1 MYLWRFSIAITLG
14 LVWYCSDCGRT
25 LTQYLCFLLCIS
37 TPLLSAVSG
46 RESGTQTDEEAK
58 DDTVQVVCAVVCVKT
73 SCKTTVEVLIIT
85 IVSVRSVL
93 QSRDG
98 ILYHLITLL

>member
-14 LVWYCSDCGRT
+14 LVWYCSDYGHT
-25 LTQYLCFLLCIS
+25 LIECLCFLFCIY
-37 TPLLSAVSG
+37 TPLLPAVSG

-58 DDTVQVVCAVVCVKT
+58 DDTVQVVCAVVCVDT

-85 IVSVRSVL
+85 IVSVRCVS
-93 QSRDG
+93 QSPDG
-98 ILYHLITLL
+98 ILYHLFTFL